1 MISDQNVLVLGKR
14 LDDGKKPA
22 REMYSGKFYDEPV
35 TIIFRQIRNIE
46 TNRANWHLLS
56 SNLKPYPCVIVFK
69 GYKTE
74 TIGGADLFI
83 KVFEEF
89 RYTVKQLT
97 EKPKWKW
104 TETQLLKTLVELTNN
119 CYLIERS
126 SGSVTELQCLC
137 PDKLL
142 VTSEGQV
149 KLPML
154 KKSFKKLAK
163 LQPYLPNDG
172 RYPNSSGW
180 APYALGATILYMAL
194 GPNFRIGIPAQ
205 DQLPTI
211 TSSHP
216 VLYSLLKLYIC
227 QDSEQYSFE
236 QLRERVSLGSC
247 YALVRLNQLTDRK
260 QLRVKERECV
270 KLLQKLGPELLQVEP
285 VRLQRE
291 KKINAECPSC
301 LLRKDLS
308 VEVYAYRCACGAI
321 NLTPRS

>member
-1 MISDQNVLVLGKR
+1 MIVDENVLILGKR
-14 LDDGKKPA
+14 LDDGKKPTK
-22 REMYSGKFYDEPV
+22 EMYAGKFYDEPV
-35 TIIFRQIRNIE
+35 TIVYNQIRNIE

-56 SNLKPYPCVIVFK
+56 SNLKPYPCVIVLK
-69 GYKTE
+69 GYKTQS
-74 TIGGADLFI
+74 IGGADLLI

-126 SGSVTELQCLC
+126 TGNVNELQCLC
-137 PDKLL
+137 PGRLL

-154 KKSFKKLAK
+154 KKSCKKQVK
-163 LQPYLPNDG
+163 LQPYLPRDG
-172 RYPNSSGW
+172 RFPNSSGW
-180 APYALGATILYMAL
+180 APYALGATILHMAL
-194 GPNFRIGIPAQ
+194 GPNFRLDVPLEAQ
-205 DQLPTI
+205 LSAI
-211 TSSHP
+211 TSTHP
-216 VLYSLLKLYIC
+216 VLHSLLKLYIC

-236 QLRERVSLGSC
+236 QLRVRVSLGSC
-247 YALVRLNQLTDRK
+247 YALVRMNQLTDRK
-260 QLRVKERECV
+260 QLRVKERECA
-270 KLLQKLGPELLQVEP
+270 KLLQKLGTELEQVVP

-291 KKINAECPSC
+291 KKIIDECPSC
-301 LLRKDLS
+301 LQRRDIS
-308 VEVYAYRCACGAI
+308 SEVYAYRCVCGAI